1 MVKEKEV
8 IIKQD
13 GNFKDI
19 TIELG
24 GKRWKAY

>member
-1 MVKEKEV
+1 MAKEKE
-8 IIKQD
+8 IHIKQD

-24 GKRWKAY
+24 GIK